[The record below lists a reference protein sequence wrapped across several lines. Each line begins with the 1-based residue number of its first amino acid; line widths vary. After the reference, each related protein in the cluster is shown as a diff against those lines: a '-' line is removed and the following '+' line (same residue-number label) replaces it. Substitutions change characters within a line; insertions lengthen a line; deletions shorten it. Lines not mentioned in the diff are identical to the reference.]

1 LSDEDPTRSPNPTR
15 YGAVW
20 CDEHGKWECT
30 RDKKQIRG
38 GGRCHGPAITGLDV
52 CRMHAGVRGDI
63 AKAKGEAAIT
73 AWNAL
78 GKATVNPGE
87 AVLAMLQMSWL
98 RAHLYSTLLEYQV
111 EEAQAGIEDER
122 REEGAGP
129 IGVGAGLVGHT
140 YAAHPAIGVFRAGEA
155 VRALVQ
161 LEAAERDRC
170 VRFAKTAHDMGI
182 AEREVRLAEQQ
193 GAILAGAIKQIL
205 ERLELTDAQREL
217 VPTVVPAVL
226 RAIQAGAA

>member
-161 LEAAERDRC
+161 LEAAERDR
-170 VRFAKTAHDMGI
+170 VRPL
-182 AEREVRLAEQQ
+182 REG
-193 GAILAGAIKQIL
+193 GARHGDRRPGDSSGRAAGRPHRRRYLPDSRRAGVDPAAAAAGA
-205 ERLELTDAQREL
+205 
-217 VPTVVPAVL
+217 
-226 RAIQAGAA
+226 